1 MCGDMNYG
9 LNKIKEMAEGD
20 SDFIHSVIGVFL
32 EEVPEDLNSLEEAVD
47 SGDFAQIYQLSHKLK
62 PNVDLLEMESTRV
75 LALEM
80 ETLGKNEEDLEGI
93 RVRFGRLKQ
102 DIDQVVSELRKDFDL

>member
-1 MCGDMNYG
+1 MIYG

-20 SDFIHSVIGVFL
+20 SDFINSVIGVFL
-32 EEVPEDLNSLEEAVD
+32 EEVPEDLNSLEAAVEA
-47 SGDFAQIYQLSHKLK
+47 GDFAQIYQLSHKLK

-80 ETLGKNEEDLEGI
+80 ETMGKNEEDLEGI
-93 RVRFGRLKQ
+93 RARFGRLKQ
-102 DIDQVVSELRKDFDL
+102 DIDQAVIELSKDFDL

>member
-1 MCGDMNYG
+1 MIYG

-20 SDFIHSVIGVFL
+20 SEFISSVIGVFL
-32 EEVPEDLNSLEEAVD
+32 EEVPEDLKSLEVAVD
-47 SGDFAQIYQLSHKLK
+47 SGDFGQIYQLSHKLK

-80 ETLGKNEEDLEGI
+80 ETMGKNQEDLEGI
-93 RVRFGRLKQ
+93 RARFGRMKQ
-102 DIDQVVSELRKDFDL
+102 DIDLAVTELKKDFDL

>member
-1 MCGDMNYG
+1 MIYG

-20 SDFIHSVIGVFL
+20 SDFINSVIGVFL
-32 EEVPEDLNSLEEAVD
+32 EEVPEELNSLEAAVET
-47 SGDFAQIYQLSHKLK
+47 GDFAQIYQLSHKLK

-80 ETLGKNEEDLEGI
+80 ETMGKNEEDLEGI
-93 RVRFGRLKQ
+93 RARFGRLKK
-102 DIDQVVSELRKDFDL
+102 DIDQAVIELGKDFDL

>member
-1 MCGDMNYG
+1 MNYG

-20 SDFIHSVIGVFL
+20 SDFINSVIGVFL

-47 SGDFAQIYQLSHKLK
+47 SGDFEQIYQLSHKLK

-80 ETLGKNEEDLEGI
+80 ENMGKNEEDLEGI
-93 RVRFGRLKQ
+93 RARFGRLKQ

>member
-1 MCGDMNYG
+1 MIYG

-20 SDFIHSVIGVFL
+20 SDFINSVIGVFL
-32 EEVPEDLNSLEEAVD
+32 EEVPEDLNSLEAAVEA
-47 SGDFAQIYQLSHKLK
+47 GDFAQIYQLSHKLK

-80 ETLGKNEEDLEGI
+80 ETMGKNEEDLDGI
-93 RVRFGRLKQ
+93 QARFGRLKQ
-102 DIDQVVSELRKDFDL
+102 DIDQAVAELRKDFDL

>member
-1 MCGDMNYG
+1 MIYG

-20 SDFIHSVIGVFL
+20 SDFINSVIGVFL
-32 EEVPEDLNSLEEAVD
+32 EEVPEDLNALEAAVE

-62 PNVDLLEMESTRV
+62 PNVDLLEMETTRV

-80 ETLGKNEEDLEGI
+80 ETMGKNQEDLEGI
-93 RVRFGRLKQ
+93 RARFGRLKQ
-102 DIDQVVSELRKDFDL
+102 DIEQAVTELRKDFDL